1 MKEKVVINL
10 TQVGKKISKSTNRAD
25 KIRYNRS
32 KDHKS
37 INL

>member
-25 KIRYNRS
+25 EIRYNRS
-32 KDHKS
+32 KGHRY
-37 INL
+37 INH